1 MYLAKIHVHHKA
13 SILDPQGEAVKN
25 ALHRLG
31 YDQIDNISQGKY
43 FEVKIQADAKEAA
56 EDTVKD
62 ICKEL
67 LVNQNMEAYDFTLK
81 EV

>member
-1 MYLAKIHVHHKA
+1 MYLAQIHVHHKA

-31 YDQIDNISQGKY
+31 YEQIDNISQGKY
-43 FEVKIQADAKEAA
+43 FEVKIQATDEQAA
-56 EDTVKD
+56 ESTVKD
-62 ICKEL
+62 ICKDL
-67 LVNQNMEAYDFTLK
+67 LVNQNMEAYDFTVK